1 MPRKIAI
8 VPAYNEAKHLRG
20 VLETFGSRM
29 DLVIAVNDGSRDA
42 TPAIMAQWVAA
53 QPRSYAIDNAANAG
67 KASAL
72 RDGFSLAALLLQE
85 RIIDADDLLFT
96 FDADGQHTVDSIDHL
111 AEMAHRDRLDM
122 LLTRRDF
129 SHYPGFK
136 KLGNWG
142 LSLGASILGGYRY
155 QDVECGLRVIRM
167 ERVAELLSYYTGH
180 KYSCEQ
186 ELGVIAARLGYRID
200 NSYLV
205 EVPYYRTGTKVPDG
219 VVNLSL
225 GVLACARVLLGLRTS
240 QEGLTR
246 RLSRKRIL
254 AGPDSPLPAALRSV
268 SSTVRGAAVPA
279 GTTQ

>member
-1 MPRKIAI
+1 MSRKIAI

-20 VLETFGSRM
+20 VLETFGARM
-29 DLVIAVNDGSRDA
+29 DMVIAVNDGSRDA
-42 TPAIMAQWVAA
+42 TPSILAQWVAG
-53 QPRSYAIDNAANAG
+53 QPRAYAIDNAANAG

-72 RDGFSLAALLLQE
+72 KDGFTLAALLMRE
-85 RIIDADDLLFT
+85 KIVAPDDLLYT
-96 FDADGQHTVDSIDHL
+96 FDADGQHTEDSIDHL
-111 AEMAHRDRLDM
+111 AEMARRDQLDM

-136 KLGNWG
+136 KVGNWG

-155 QDVECGLRVIRM
+155 GDVECGLRVIKM
-167 ERVAELLSYYTGH
+167 EKIPELLAYYTGH

-186 ELGVIAARLGYRID
+186 ELGVIAARLRYRID

-219 VVNLSL
+219 IVNLSL

-240 QEGLTR
+240 MDSLTR
-246 RLSRKRIL
+246 RLQGKRIL
-254 AGPDSPLPAALRSV
+254 AGPDSPLPAALRSAPA
-268 SSTVRGAAVPA
+268 RAAGAALPA
-279 GTTQ
+279 RPTP